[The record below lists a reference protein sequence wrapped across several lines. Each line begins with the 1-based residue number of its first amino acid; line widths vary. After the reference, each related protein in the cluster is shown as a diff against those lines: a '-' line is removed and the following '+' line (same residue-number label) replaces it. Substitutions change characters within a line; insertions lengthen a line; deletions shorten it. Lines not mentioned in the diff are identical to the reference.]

1 MYRYLFTR
9 HIFWPDPVAY
19 NKITAPPPPT
29 PIFLRRLG
37 LDPSELG
44 IVSPYRKQTTKLRQM
59 MTALRIDAA
68 NIRVGSVEEF
78 QVTKLSYSTFKLET
92 CRTYGGH

>member
-1 MYRYLFTR
+1 M
-9 HIFWPDPVAY
+9 
-19 NKITAPPPPT
+19 
-29 PIFLRRLG
+29 G

-78 QVTKLSYSTFKLET
+78 QVTTLGYSMLVKF
-92 CRTYGGH
+92 

>member
-1 MYRYLFTR
+1 
-9 HIFWPDPVAY
+9 
-19 NKITAPPPPT
+19 
-29 PIFLRRLG
+29 

-78 QVTKLSYSTFKLET
+78 QVRKLMLSEFET
-92 CRTYGGH
+92 CGIFLNLYKIDKY

>member
-1 MYRYLFTR
+1 LS
-9 HIFWPDPVAY
+9 AC
-19 NKITAPPPPT
+19 
-29 PIFLRRLG
+29 RLG

-59 MTALRIDAA
+59 MTALHIDAA

-78 QVTKLSYSTFKLET
+78 QVTKLMLIQFET
-92 CRTYGGH
+92 C